1 MSGIVGEAGSK
12 SGTIGEHGKTWTL
25 LNDVGAATGANG
37 VTVSLNRND
46 NKYFLYKVYIN
57 QWNMGNFDFFM
68 RIFQD
73 GDSNVKTA
81 SNYQYV
87 IRQWA
92 PDHNVHPMHSTGT
105 TSIQLANNSDTTAVQ
120 NQWTEISIQA
130 PANSSNYPQGMVFS
144 TYNDDTG
151 DVRHAYGAW
160 MYKSAGAL
168 NALQFYSENS
178 NSTYWESAKVY
189 GLPK

>member
-1 MSGIVGEAGSK
+1 MSGLVGDVGAR
-12 SGTIGEHGKTWTL
+12 SGVVGNTGKTWTL
-25 LNDVGAATGANG
+25 LNSVGAASGANT
-37 VTVSLNRND
+37 VTVSLNRD
-46 NKYFLYKVYIN
+46 DTKYFLYKVYIN
-57 QWNMGNFDFFM
+57 QWNVGNYDFFM

-73 GDSNVKTA
+73 GDASVKTA

-92 PDHNVHPMHSTGT
+92 PDHNFHPMHSTGG
-105 TSIQLANNSDTTAVQ
+105 SAIQLANNADTTAVQ
-120 NQWTEISIQA
+120 NQWTEICIQA
-130 PANSSNYPQGMVFS
+130 PATAANYPQGMAFS
-144 TYNDDTG
+144 VYNDDTG

-160 MYKSAGAL
+160 TYKSAGAL